1 MNHLEICPPEH
12 CTGCGLCANA
22 CERISM
28 ELDAEGFWKP
38 KISEDCIEC
47 GKCRRLCPENVPYE
61 SENAEIPTVY
71 AGWAI
76 DESLRYNSASGGV
89 FAALAKAVL
98 EEGGVVAG
106 VAYDASMNVGH
117 VMISRAE
124 ELSRLQ
130 SSKYVQSNTGM
141 IYREVR
147 HFLETGRSV
156 LFSGTPCQVAALY
169 RFLGGKRPDN
179 LLTCDLICH
188 GVPSPGLWQKYLEY
202 LSEHL
207 NRKITGLNMRSK
219 ICSWHTPAVQATFAG
234 GESRIFKRWDLYAY
248 VYGFLHNITLQL
260 ACYHCR
266 YTRLKRCGDL
276 TLGDFWYIGE
286 KRIFKHD
293 TSYGIS
299 AVLVNNDRGKDVLQ
313 RIAGKFINAEER
325 SLEEFA
331 YHRPNLKKPFP
342 KPKERDVCLIDY
354 STADFRKIAGEYLRE
369 PRLKSIVRSLI
380 PARALRCYHYLCRR
394 STDKG

>member
-169 RFLGGKRPDN
+169 KFLGGKRPGN
-179 LLTCDLICH
+179 LLTCDLICR
-188 GVPSPGLWQKYLEY
+188 GVASPGLWKKYLDY
-202 LSEHL
+202 LSIRL
-207 NRKITGLNMRSK
+207 RKRIVGLNMRSK
-219 ICSWHTPAVQATFAG
+219 INGWRTPAILVHFEDG
-234 GESRIFKRWDLYAY
+234 GEKILAHWKLCAY
-248 VYGFLHNITLQL
+248 IYGFRHDVILCNS
-260 ACYHCR
+260 CYNCQ
-266 YTRLKRCGDL
+266 YTCLKRCGDL
-276 TLGDFWYIGE
+276 TLGDFLHIGE
-286 KRIFKHD
+286 IVPFNHD
-293 TSYGIS
+293 TSKGIS
-299 AVLVNNDRGKDVLQ
+299 IILINNSYGKAILSRGQNKFFTVEPRTFQEFIYQRPYLMKAVSKPQSRKKCLENYREINFQV
-313 RIAGKFINAEER
+313 IANK
-325 SLEEFA
+325 
-331 YHRPNLKKPFP
+331 
-342 KPKERDVCLIDY
+342 
-354 STADFRKIAGEYLRE
+354 YLRE
-369 PRLKSIVRSLI
+369 SRFKSILRCLI
-380 PARALRCYHYLCRR
+380 PANILAYYHYFFRILQ
-394 STDKG
+394 K